1 MRTARRRRRHPPTVA
16 RVGPTGTVNTR
27 LVVLRGPS
35 GAGKSTTARRLRD
48 HLGRTVALVEQDYL
62 RRTVLKELDL
72 PGGGAPGLIS
82 LVARYGLDLGLNVII
97 EGILGAAHHATM
109 LERLAADH
117 AGQTIF
123 YRFDVS
129 WPETVRRHAARPQ
142 AQEFSINEMRRW
154 WQGLDQLP
162 FVEERVV
169 PETAGLEATVTR
181 ILWEAFDKDG
191 SGTHARWR
199 PASEPADLG

>member
-1 MRTARRRRRHPPTVA
+1 MDTLGP
-16 RVGPTGTVNTR
+16 PTGTEDTR

-62 RRTVLKELDL
+62 RRIVLKELDL
-72 PGGGAPGLIS
+72 PGGGAPDLIS
-82 LVARYGLDLGLNVII
+82 LVARYALDLGLDVIV
-97 EGILGAAHHATM
+97 EGILGAAHHAPM

-117 AGQTIF
+117 AGRSTF

-129 WPETVRRHAARPQ
+129 WAETVRRHETRPQ
-142 AQEFSINEMRRW
+142 SHEFTIDDMRGW
-154 WQGLDQLP
+154 WHGADPLP

-169 PETAGLEATVTR
+169 PETASLEETVAR
-181 ILWEAFDKDG
+181 ILSEVFPEITPT
-191 SGTHARWR
+191 SP
-199 PASEPADLG
+199 PAGVSRT